1 MEQHR
6 HFGSLKQPAR
16 RTLARGIALL
26 TLGAVRPLHAQM
38 EIGTWVRH
46 ATDSTPAMAMK
57 VEACCNGGRR
67 LTYHIPMGG
76 GEMVL
81 TVESPFDGTEV
92 PVLAN
97 GQPSGETM
105 AITRLDAH
113 HASTIVKMNGSPF
126 GTSRATLSADGRT
139 LTVLNDFSA
148 SVGAQRAG
156 KFTEVWVKQQ

>member
-1 MEQHR
+1 
-6 HFGSLKQPAR
+6 
-16 RTLARGIALL
+16 
-26 TLGAVRPLHAQM
+26 
-38 EIGTWVRH
+38 
-46 ATDSTPAMAMK
+46 
-57 VEACCNGGRR
+57 
-67 LTYHIPMGG
+67 
-76 GEMVL
+76 
-81 TVESPFDGTEV
+81 
-92 PVLAN
+92 
-97 GQPSGETM
+97 M